1 MDLESK
7 LLLVAIGT
15 CIWGAVQIMHPEL
28 MPNLVSAVTVV
39 MLGEAFALWCSD
51 DGPHAVARLA
61 VLSVCFGT
69 QSVAFLSRAGHF
81 MLSAFCAVVAVYCA
95 WRAFEKFRKSSR
107 ERMSSIVQPRTDS
120 VLQAAWDVTSPFKLP
135 MVPVR
140 DMVIVPGTTVPLV
153 VGREFS
159 VRALEYAIA
168 NDQKIFFAT
177 QHDASNEEPKIKEIS
192 QFGCVCKV
200 LQHIKMP
207 NGHFKV
213 LVEGT
218 EMAKTI
224 EVNETSGFFLATLH
238 SVNTNVVVESASAVV
253 VPA

>member
-1 MDLESK
+1 
-7 LLLVAIGT
+7 
-15 CIWGAVQIMHPEL
+15 
-28 MPNLVSAVTVV
+28 
-39 MLGEAFALWCSD
+39 
-51 DGPHAVARLA
+51 
-61 VLSVCFGT
+61 
-69 QSVAFLSRAGHF
+69 
-81 MLSAFCAVVAVYCA
+81 
-95 WRAFEKFRKSSR
+95 
-107 ERMSSIVQPRTDS
+107 
-120 VLQAAWDVTSPFKLP
+120 VTSPFKLP